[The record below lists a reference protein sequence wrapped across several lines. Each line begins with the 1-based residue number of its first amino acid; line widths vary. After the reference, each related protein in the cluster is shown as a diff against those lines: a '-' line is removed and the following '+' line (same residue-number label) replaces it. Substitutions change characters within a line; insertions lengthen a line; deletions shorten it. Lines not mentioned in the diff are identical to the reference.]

1 GGEGGYEHLLAR
13 GSALPDRQAVAG
25 RDAVLIIYGMA
36 WDGDPN
42 GSMLSS
48 DNLLLHAMVQADLQE
63 IHRDTVLLASGP
75 LFHIGMWQ
83 TLIPVWMY
91 GGTLV
96 MSADADA
103 TRLAEL
109 IDRHKVTLGY
119 IMQPTVEKIL
129 ALPNVDDYDLSTFRS
144 NMGVP
149 GWAERVTPDT

>member
-1 GGEGGYEHLLAR
+1 LAPKVAFIQGAAAPPDAKSFIGQLPATQRAYYYDGEGEGSYEHLLAR
-13 GSALPDRQAVAG
+13 GAALPDRPAVAG
-25 RDAVLIIYGMA
+25 RDPVLIIYGMA
-36 WDGDPN
+36 WDGVPN

-48 DNLLLHAMVQADLQE
+48 DNLLLHAMVQADQQE
-63 IHRDTVLLASGP
+63 IDRDTVLLASGP

-119 IMQPTVEKIL
+119 IMQPT
-129 ALPNVDDYDLSTFRS
+129 
-144 NMGVP
+144 
-149 GWAERVTPDT
+149 